1 MAKELFDLK
10 LIFGLKLKEIR
21 QEKGVSYL
29 ELREKTGLS
38 LSYLSEIESG
48 KKYPKGDKIMLLSQA
63 LDVTYDE
70 LVSLQVSQKLQPV
83 VNFIQ
88 SDLFKAFPLEQ
99 FGLNPQKLV
108 EIISNEP
115 EKINA
120 FLNTILQVARNFE
133 VKQENFYYAAL
144 RSYQELQLNYFPELE
159 DAIDELHLEFPE
171 LRDIPF
177 NEKVLTE
184 ILLKVGV
191 RTGYDTIERHKILR
205 NLRSLYDPKE
215 RILHLN
221 RGLNSGQ
228 INFLLG
234 REIAFQWLKIKNR
247 PLSTPPQGN
256 YNFEEILNNYR
267 ASYFSAALMM
277 PREEMVADVEQFCKM
292 PVWDPSAILDFMRRY
307 DVTPEMLMQR
317 LTNIFPS
324 FFGNENLFFLRFL
337 GSGPDRF
344 TLTKELHL
352 SQPQSPHGNELNEHY
367 CRRWICLDIIK
378 ELYSELKRNRE
389 TKYLVKVQRSRYHD
403 TPNEYLCLSIAFP
416 NVSNPREAISV
427 TLGLLVDK
435 GLQRRIHFLKDP
447 AIPMRIVNETCER
460 CPITDCQERT
470 VEPYVYEAMQREEL
484 ILKEVETVLKRDSY
498 K

>member
-1 MAKELFDLK
+1 MTKELFDLK

-21 QEKGVSYL
+21 QERHLSHQD
-29 ELREKTGLS
+29 LREKTGLS

-48 KKYPKGDKIMLLSQA
+48 KKYPKGDKIILLAQA
-63 LDVTYDE
+63 LEVSYDD
-70 LVSLQVSQKLQPV
+70 LVSLQVPPKLQPV

-99 FGLNPQKLV
+99 FGVNPQKLV
-108 EIISNEP
+108 EIISNDP

-159 DAIDELHLEFPE
+159 EAIDELHLEFPE
-171 LRDIPF
+171 LREIPF
-177 NEKVLTE
+177 NEKVLSE
-184 ILLKVGV
+184 ILLKIGV
-191 RTGYDTIERHKILR
+191 RTGFDKIDKHRILR
-205 NLRSLYDPKE
+205 NLRSLYNARD
-215 RILHLN
+215 RILHIN
-221 RGLNSGQ
+221 SGLNSGQ

-234 REIAFQWLKIKNR
+234 REIAFQWLKLKAR
-247 PLSTPPQGN
+247 PLTTPPQGN
-256 YNFEEILNNYR
+256 YNFEEILHNYR

-277 PREEMVADVEQFCKM
+277 PRDEVVTDVERFCKM
-292 PVWDPSAILDFMRRY
+292 PKWDPDSLLQIMKKY

-324 FFGNENLFFLRFL
+324 FFGIENLFFLRFL
-337 GSGPDRF
+337 GTGPTKF

-367 CRRWICLDIIK
+367 CRRWVSLGIIEELFLELETNPGLD
-378 ELYSELKRNRE
+378 
-389 TKYLVKVQRSRYHD
+389 YLVKAQRSRYHD

-416 NVSNPREAISV
+416 NVSNRREAISV
-427 TLGLLVDK
+427 TIGLLVDRT
-435 GLQRRIHFLKDP
+435 LQRRIHFLKDP
-447 AIPMRIVNETCER
+447 SIPMRIVNETCER
-460 CPITDCQERT
+460 CPIMDCQERAM
-470 VEPYVYEAMQREEL
+470 EPYVYEQRKKEEQ
-484 ILKEVETVLKRDSY
+484 ILKEVDAVLKEEE
-498 K
+498 